1 MPCLIPVAIGLVVG
15 LGLSIGLGTAMAGV
29 LFEANGADPLTLSL
43 VMAALGGVAFLASYL
58 PAKRASAVDPVEA
71 LRVE

>member
-1 MPCLIPVAIGLVVG
+1 
-15 LGLSIGLGTAMAGV
+15 MAGI